1 MRTRM
6 GSDRGVAM
14 IIVLLVGASL
24 TAVSSVATF
33 AMIREFGAS
42 DDDRRSAQA
51 FAAAEAGVD
60 RFLAYLKSGKVT
72 YGLLNQAGCA
82 KPPLALPQG
91 SVGGGTYT
99 ASITVYNNQAT
110 GAAQFPPAACASRP
124 TRPVL
129 GQDNAGNTY
138 FIITSQ
144 GSFAAAT
151 KVIRQVVSLQPIGL
165 PVGIYGRSIT
175 VQSANHAFPTVSMV
189 SETTIQNRSDLRF
202 SGLDPWYVMKN
213 IYPDPGG
220 DVQLANVAGAGPL
233 DPAPAAAHA
242 AGQIFLG
249 NARDPEFPPT
259 KNCAANGGPGLDAA
273 TRAQSIWDSDGSSG
287 SGTITSG
294 CSSWPG
300 YAPVAG
306 GAGVYPKSSK
316 FTVDQLATFA
326 SPRLTEEDYQT
337 LKDAA
342 KTYGVYCS
350 FPGASDPTGLK
361 TCIRAGTTVT
371 GAGADYFALVKQLAD
386 GGEKNILG
394 YVEFRTGAVSAN
406 NVFKT
411 ADLGATTVYG
421 CNTDPELSKSL
432 VTIVRRGGVNYDG
445 AGGDKI
451 NGVFV
456 IDGNW
461 SSNGSFTFNGS
472 LIVQGNLH
480 FQSSSQ
486 TYSLDTCWV
495 SNTPGPFFRVVPGAW
510 SELDR

>member
-1 MRTRM
+1 MRTMR
-6 GSDRGVAM
+6 SERGVAM

-51 FAAAEAGVD
+51 FAVAEAGID

-91 SVGGGTYT
+91 SVGAGTYS
-99 ASITVYNNQAT
+99 ASITVYNPAVT
-110 GAAQFPPAACASRP
+110 GAAQLPPTACSSRP

-138 FIITSQ
+138 FVITSR
-144 GSFAAAT
+144 GTFAAAT
-151 KVIRQVVSLQPIGL
+151 KVIRQVISLQPIGL

-175 VQSANHAFPTVSMV
+175 VQSANHSFPTVSMI
-189 SETTIQNRSDLRF
+189 SETTIQNRSDLQF
-202 SGLDPWYVMKN
+202 TGLDPWYVMRN
-213 IYPDPGG
+213 VYPDPT
-220 DVQLANVAGAGPL
+220 DPLLANVAGAGAI

-249 NARDPEFPPT
+249 NARDPEYPPT
-259 KNCAANGGPGLDAA
+259 KNCTANGKGGTAA
-273 TRAQSIWDSDGSSG
+273 AVRAQSIWDSDGSSG

-294 CSSWPG
+294 CDAWPG
-300 YAPVAG
+300 YSPVAG

-316 FTVDQLATFA
+316 FTTDQLATFA

-350 FPGASDPTGLK
+350 FPGADDPAGLS

-371 GAGADYFALVKQLAD
+371 GAAADYFGLVKQLAD
-386 GGEKNILG
+386 GGEKNVLG
-394 YVEFRTGAVSAN
+394 YVEFRTGAASAN

-411 ADLGATTVYG
+411 ADLGASTVYG

-445 AGGDKI
+445 AGGDRI
-451 NGVFV
+451 NGAFV

-461 SSNGSFTFNGS
+461 SSNGAFTFNGS

-480 FQSSSQ
+480 FQSSAQ

-510 SELDR
+510 SEIDR